1 MKSRKYYVVSL
12 MKIPR
17 NLEQMNFEVQNT
29 EPATIFVSI
38 DLHRGKKKWQE
49 KKSAQNFMEE

>member
-38 DLHRGKKKWQE
+38 DLHRGKTEVAGKE
-49 KKSAQNFMEE
+49 SAQNFMEE